1 MKKNAPDKMTVLKNQ
16 SSQMEVYPIIAALF
30 CGCLIISNILASKT
44 FSIYD
49 VILPCGVVIFPLVY
63 IVGDVLTEIY
73 GFALAKRT
81 IYLGFIINV
90 IAVVAYQIAIFLPGT
105 DIAISNAFSTILAS
119 TPRILLASLISY
131 LVGSYVNAYFMKV
144 LKERYTDYLFA
155 RCSISTL
162 FGEGLDAILFI
173 TIAFAGLMP
182 NDVLITMI
190 VCQGTFKILYEIIVY
205 PITRAV
211 INWIKSLDDA
221 PFAKIE

>member
-1 MKKNAPDKMTVLKNQ
+1 MSLFKSKP
-16 SSQMEVYPIIAALF
+16 SQMELYPVITALF

-44 FSIYD
+44 FSVYD
-49 VILPCGVVIFPLVY
+49 IILPCGVVIFPLVY

-73 GFALAKRT
+73 GFAIAKRT

-90 IAVVAYQIAIFLPGT
+90 IAVIAYQIAIFLPGT
-105 DIAISNAFSTILAS
+105 DIASSNAFSIILGS
-119 TPRILLASLISY
+119 TPRILLASFISY

-144 LKERYTDYLFA
+144 LKEKYTDYLFA

-182 NDVLITMI
+182 NEVIITMI
-190 VCQGTFKILYEIIVY
+190 VCQGAFKILYEIIVY
-205 PITRAV
+205 PITRYV
-211 INWIKSLDDA
+211 INWMKSLDDT
-221 PFAKIE
+221 PLAKIA

>member
-1 MKKNAPDKMTVLKNQ
+1 MSLFKNKP
-16 SSQMEVYPIIAALF
+16 SQMELYPIITGIF
-30 CGCLIISNILASKT
+30 CGCLIVSNILASKT
-44 FSIYD
+44 FSVYD
-49 VILPCGVVIFPLVY
+49 IILPCAVVIFPIVY

-73 GFALAKRT
+73 GFTLAKRT
-81 IYLGFIINV
+81 IYLGFIMNL
-90 IAVVAYQIAIFLPGT
+90 IAVIAYQIAMFLPGT
-105 DIAISNAFSTILAS
+105 DMASTNAFNIVLGS
-119 TPRILLASLISY
+119 TPRILIASFISY

-190 VCQGTFKILYEIIVY
+190 ICQGTFKILYEIIVY
-205 PITRAV
+205 PLTRTVIT
-211 INWIKSLDDA
+211 WIKSLDDA
-221 PFAKIE
+221 PFAKID